1 MSVHPAT
8 HRCSNYH
15 NTEVLSASFMSSK
28 FYKGMTFGL
37 CVFRHIGVMVCLPN
51 VVFLC
56 VSSRLTVT
64 LEWKQRFP
72 KNWTFF
78 GHSTNMAQGQSP
90 WMDGLPFNVQTHIAH
105 MILAQQLLLRPPWA
119 WHLWFSVKYWM
130 DSNACLFQGELQSLW
145 RSHDFFFSIIIRLH
159 FLCFQYFSD
168 QVHF

>member
-64 LEWKQRFP
+64 LEWKQVRQPNIFP
-72 KNWTFF
+72 KTGLFLATVPTWLKVSHH
-78 GHSTNMAQGQSP
+78 G
-90 WMDGLPFNVQTHIAH
+90 WMDCHLMFRHTLP
-105 MILAQQLLLRPPWA
+105 
-119 WHLWFSVKYWM
+119 
-130 DSNACLFQGELQSLW
+130 
-145 RSHDFFFSIIIRLH
+145 HDFSSTTSFKTTMSLTFVVFSEILDG
-159 FLCFQYFSD
+159 FQCLPLSG
-168 QVHF
+168 